1 MADLNSAY
9 FAHLIAG
16 LPQNIGEI
24 TQSLSQCLE
33 QKITLQPGDTGAW
46 SGQFPIAGG
55 EEPGLVIAFRIGEQ
69 EIIVAIPESFPLPAD
84 FKVDGLHT
92 IAVPNLMQAIV
103 ESQPH
108 LEAQFVLLTA
118 VTETGEPIS
127 TGQICLIGPVA
138 FPPVASLK
146 QPDSAPISTDSQIT
160 YTSWDQPLP
169 HRGSGSRWEQSANEA
184 VPDATADRRTA
195 AKSTRARLPSPLL
208 KLPVK
213 VVVMLAEKK
222 IELGQLLGLCP
233 GSLVTFE
240 KSCDDTLDLYVNNQR
255 YCRGEAIKIGEHFG
269 LKINEVKPQPTRATK
284 IL

>member
-1 MADLNSAY
+1 MADLNSEY
-9 FAHLIAG
+9 FAQLIAG

-24 TQSLSQCLE
+24 TKSLSRSLE
-33 QKITLQPGDTGAW
+33 QNITLQSGDTGSW
-46 SGQFPIAGG
+46 TGQFPIAGG
-55 EEPGLVIAFRIGEQ
+55 EEPGLIVALRIGEHTN
-69 EIIVAIPESFPLPAD
+69 IVAIPESFSLPTD

-92 IAVPNLMQAIV
+92 VAVPNLMQAIA

-118 VTETGEPIS
+118 VTETGAPIL

-138 FPPVASLK
+138 ISPVASLET
-146 QPDSAPISTDSQIT
+146 PDTSPVTTGSPVT

-169 HRGSGSRWEQSANEA
+169 NHNSGPRWEQSAKEA
-184 VPDATADRRTA
+184 APESTTGQDTSAAPKRTRR
-195 AKSTRARLPSPLL
+195 PSPLL

-222 IELGQLLGLCP
+222 IELGQLLALCP

-240 KSCDDTLDLYVNNQR
+240 KSCDDMLDLYVNNQR

-269 LKINEVKPQPTRATK
+269 LKINEVKPQPTRVTK